1 MGGLL
6 PFPWN
11 LVAYA
16 VLAGALTAGGCAY
29 KHSYDGEKIEIGRTE
44 IQEKWDAEKEAAR
57 LRNRAFDVKQAAD
70 DRELEA
76 KFAAL
81 HAANSKVVKGQYDER
96 EMLIQTLRDREL
108 LADAAIAQ
116 LGLRNTADKPSAD
129 LPPADRA
136 ESCVDVASRA
146 TGAAIEN
153 YRIATECADKVD
165 GLQSWIRRTIAGL
178 RGAEQP
184 TQ

>member
-1 MGGLL
+1 MGGII

-11 LVAYA
+11 LLVYAGIVAA
-16 VLAGALTAGGCAY
+16 VSAGGCAY

-44 IQEKWDAEKEAAR
+44 VQAKWDAEKEAAR

-96 EMLIQTLRDREL
+96 DMLIQTLRDREL

-116 LGLRNTADKPSAD
+116 LGLRNTADKSGAD

-136 ESCVDVASRA
+136 ESCVDVAARA
-146 TGAAIEN
+146 TSAAIEN
-153 YRIATECADKVD
+153 YRVATDCADKVD
-165 GLQSWIRRTIAGL
+165 GLQSWIRRTLNAL
-178 RGAEQP
+178 RVTESGK
-184 TQ
+184 

>member
-29 KHSYDGEKIEIGRTE
+29 KHSYDGEKIEIGRVE
-44 IQEKWDAEKEAAR
+44 VQEKWDAEKEAAR
-57 LRNRAFDVKQAAD
+57 LRNRVFDVKQAAD

-81 HAANSKVVKGQYDER
+81 KTVNNKIVKGQYDER
-96 EMLIQTLRDREL
+96 DTLIQTLRDREL

-116 LGLRNTADKPSAD
+116 LGLRNTADKSGAD

-136 ESCVDVASRA
+136 ESCVDVAARA
-146 TGAAIEN
+146 TSAAIEN
-153 YRIATECADKVD
+153 YRVATDCADKVD
-165 GLQSWIRRTIAGL
+165 GLQSWIRRTLNAL
-178 RGAEQP
+178 RVTESGK
-184 TQ
+184 

>member
-1 MGGLL
+1 MGGII

-11 LVAYA
+11 LLVYAGIVAA
-16 VLAGALTAGGCAY
+16 VSAGGCAY

-44 IQEKWDAEKEAAR
+44 VQEKWDAEKEAAR

-96 EMLIQTLRDREL
+96 DMLIQTLHDREL

-116 LGLRNTADKPSAD
+116 LGLRNAADKPSAD

-165 GLQSWIRRTIAGL
+165 GLQSWIRRTLNAL
-178 RGAEQP
+178 RVTESGK
-184 TQ
+184 

>member
-1 MGGLL
+1 MGGII

-11 LVAYA
+11 LLVYASIVAA
-16 VLAGALTAGGCAY
+16 VSAGGCAY
-29 KHSYDGEKIEIGRTE
+29 KHSYDGEKIEIGRVE
-44 IQEKWDAEKEAAR
+44 VQEKWDAEKEAAR

-96 EMLIQTLRDREL
+96 DTLIQTLRDREL

-116 LGLRNTADKPSAD
+116 LGMRNAADKPGAD
-129 LPPADRA
+129 LPATGRT
-136 ESCVDVASRA
+136 ESCVDVAARA
-146 TGAAIEN
+146 TSAAIEN
-153 YRIATECADKVD
+153 YRVATDCADKVD
-165 GLQSWIRRTIAGL
+165 GLQSWIRRTLNAL
-178 RGAEQP
+178 RVTESGK
-184 TQ
+184 

>member
-1 MGGLL
+1 MGGII

-11 LVAYA
+11 LLVYAGIVAA
-16 VLAGALTAGGCAY
+16 VSAGGCAY

-44 IQEKWDAEKEAAR
+44 VQEKWDAEKEAAR

-96 EMLIQTLRDREL
+96 DTLIQTLRDREL

-116 LGLRNTADKPSAD
+116 LGLRNTADKSGAD

-136 ESCVDVASRA
+136 ESCVDVAARA
-146 TGAAIEN
+146 TSAAIEN
-153 YRIATECADKVD
+153 YRVATDCADKVD
-165 GLQSWIRRTIAGL
+165 GLQSWIRRTLNAL
-178 RGAEQP
+178 RVTESGK
-184 TQ
+184 

>member
-1 MGGLL
+1 MGGII

-11 LVAYA
+11 LLVYAGIVAA
-16 VLAGALTAGGCAY
+16 VSAGGCAY

-44 IQEKWDAEKEAAR
+44 KQAEWDAEKEAAR
-57 LRNRAFDVKQAAD
+57 LRNRAFDVQQAAG

-81 HAANSKVVKGQYDER
+81 KTANNKIVKGQYDER
-96 EMLIQTLRDREL
+96 DTLIQTLRNREL

-116 LGLRNTADKPSAD
+116 LGLRNATDKPSTD
-129 LPPADRA
+129 LPAADRT
-136 ESCVDVASRA
+136 ESCVDVAARA

-153 YRIATECADKVD
+153 YRVATECADKVD
-165 GLQSWIRRTIAGL
+165 GLQAWIRRTIAGL

-184 TQ
+184 AQ